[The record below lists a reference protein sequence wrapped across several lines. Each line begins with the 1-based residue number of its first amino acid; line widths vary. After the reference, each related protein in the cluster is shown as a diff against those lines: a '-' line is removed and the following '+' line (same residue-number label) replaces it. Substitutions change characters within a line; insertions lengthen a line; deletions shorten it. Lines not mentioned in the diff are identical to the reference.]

1 MRKLT
6 ALFNLK
12 TKKIYLN
19 SVVVY
24 ESKLEIK
31 ATSPAALSKIMFT
44 SVVIYKAFCMN
55 YLLTRNAIALA

>member
-31 ATSPAALSKIMFT
+31 ATSPAALSEIMFT

-55 YLLTRNAIALA
+55 YLLNRNAIALA